1 MTLPPTGSIGRAPLL
16 MVTKT
21 LLFAGSGYETEP
33 AFRAYDKKTGATLGE
48 VTLTGTP
55 LGTPMTYLADGRQFV
70 ALTTLDGKLIS
81 LALPK
86 SR

>member
-1 MTLPPTGSIGRAPLL
+1 MI
-16 MVTKT
+16 
-21 LLFAGSGYETEP
+21 
-33 AFRAYDKKTGATLGE
+33 AYDKKTGATLGE
-48 VTLTGTP
+48 VMLPGTP